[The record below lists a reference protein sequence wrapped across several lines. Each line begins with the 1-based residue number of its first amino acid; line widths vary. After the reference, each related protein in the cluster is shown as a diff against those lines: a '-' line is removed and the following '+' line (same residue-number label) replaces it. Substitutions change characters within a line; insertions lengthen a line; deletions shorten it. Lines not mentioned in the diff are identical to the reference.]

1 MTKERAEALR
11 NYITLSV
18 TGYSSNKNRIVQ
30 ISLHTAAATLEH
42 FPPKNYLS
50 LHVKDKPSEQ
60 KPNQIRRVGGN
71 SKHDE

>member
-1 MTKERAEALR
+1 MTERAEALR
-11 NYITLSV
+11 HYITLSV
-18 TGYSSNKNRIVQ
+18 TFYSSNKNKIQ
-30 ISLHTAAATLEH
+30 ISLHTAAATLQH
-42 FPPKNYLS
+42 FPPKNYLI